1 MGGKSTTEKKEQ
13 GLIKYFQLHEID
25 FLKKKFTESAVSLNG
40 FLFFFL
46 KNNTFKILR
55 NTVLVEKN
63 FLDFFPEN
71 KTLGKNLFG
80 FFINVNGKIQE
91 KALDFDSYC
100 KGGAFFLI

>member
-25 FLKKKFTESAVSLNG
+25 FLKKKFSESAVSING

-46 KNNTFKILR
+46 SQQKLLKTR
-55 NTVLVEKN
+55 NTVLIEKN

-71 KTLGKNLFG
+71 KTLGRNLFD
-80 FFINVNGKIQE
+80 FFLNVTGKIQE
-91 KALDFDSYC
+91 KALDFDSYW
-100 KGGAFFLI
+100 KGGEFFIN